1 MRDRELSDELRNIIT
16 SKEAEVT
23 RLNARIQQLEDKLM
37 SILDPTAL
45 KTFRAIERDR
55 DQHGEPKGPMVV
67 GENGEIREQTAAD
80 RAKVMQGMKELGIM

>member
-1 MRDRELSDELRNIIT
+1 MRHRELSEELRNIIT
-16 SKEAEVT
+16 SKESEIT

-55 DQHGEPKGPMVV
+55 DQNGEPKGPMIV
-67 GENGEIREQTAAD
+67 GEDGEIREQTAAD
-80 RAKVMQGMKELGIM
+80 RAKIIQGMQELGIA